1 MPESE
6 PDATIPSVP
15 DQTLTYSLEPGDQTA
30 TAVIR
35 MDDGKVNALSHAQ
48 MDALSLALARAV
60 REAGALVL
68 AGRSGR
74 FCAGFDLSVMQSGPE
89 TATELVRHGM
99 DLLLEI
105 YGATIPV
112 VIACT
117 GHAVAGGALLL
128 LAGDRRIGASGAF
141 KIGLNETSIGLP
153 LPMLALELAKDR
165 LASAELV
172 RATLMGQLYGPEEAV
187 RAGYL
192 DAVVPPEELLAE
204 ATREAASLGALSGPA
219 YAATKARL
227 RHRTISFVRDT
238 LDADMATLLEGGA
251 LAAFRG

>member
-1 MPESE
+1 V
-6 PDATIPSVP
+6 PDANIPPAP
-15 DQTLTYSLEPGDQTA
+15 DQRLTYSLEAGGQNA

-48 MDALSLALARAV
+48 MDALSSALARAES
-60 REAGALVL
+60 EATALVL

-74 FCAGFDLSVMQSGPE
+74 FCAGFDLSVMQSGAE

-99 DLLLEI
+99 ELLLQI
-105 YGATIPV
+105 YEATIPV

-117 GHAVAGGALLL
+117 GHAVAAGALLL
-128 LAGDRRIGASGAF
+128 LTGDRRIGASGAF

-153 LPMLALELAKDR
+153 LPVLALALARDR
-165 LASAELV
+165 LASPELV

-192 DAVVPPEELLAE
+192 DAVAPPEDLLAE
-204 ATREAASLGALSGPA
+204 ATREAAKLGAFSGRA

-227 RHRTISFVRDT
+227 RRQTIAYVRET
-238 LDADMATLLEGGA
+238 LDADMATLLQGGA
-251 LAAFRG
+251 LPASSG